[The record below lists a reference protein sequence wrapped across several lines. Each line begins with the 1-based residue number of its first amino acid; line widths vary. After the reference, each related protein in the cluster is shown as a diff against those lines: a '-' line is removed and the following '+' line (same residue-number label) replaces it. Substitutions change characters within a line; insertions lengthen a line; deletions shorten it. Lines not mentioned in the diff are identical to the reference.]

1 MSHFNTIIENRWH
14 QKLELDLISWCQLK
28 SILPSIR
35 ALVYP
40 EIFWEL
46 DHYFFLSFCMVLE
59 THGKLC
65 LTELDIFGKKV
76 FAPKIG
82 KMGLKYAKNSFFGFI
97 EKCGHQSF
105 LNLFYNENQY
115 YLLCS
120 CTNSIFGKNLVPEMW
135 VKMLP
140 ANLIAGLLNQF
151 YLQDKPMK

>member
-1 MSHFNTIIENRWH
+1 MSHFNAIIKNRWH

-40 EIFWEL
+40 EIFLEL

-65 LTELDIFGKKV
+65 LTELDIFGKEV

-82 KMGLKYAKNSFFGFI
+82 KMGLKYAKNSFFLELLKNVVINLYWICSIMKINIIYCVLAQIPYLGKILFLRCGS
-97 EKCGHQSF
+97 KCFQP
-105 LNLFYNENQY
+105 
-115 YLLCS
+115 
-120 CTNSIFGKNLVPEMW
+120 IW
-135 VKMLP
+135 
-140 ANLIAGLLNQF
+140 
-151 YLQDKPMK
+151 LQDC